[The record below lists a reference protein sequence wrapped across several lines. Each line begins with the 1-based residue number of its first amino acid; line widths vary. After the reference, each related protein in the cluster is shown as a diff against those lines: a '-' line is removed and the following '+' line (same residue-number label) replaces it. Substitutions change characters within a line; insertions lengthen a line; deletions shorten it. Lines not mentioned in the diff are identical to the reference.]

1 MSRVPH
7 NVGRLIVIGEGD
19 PYDKS
24 SQKYSSIRDK
34 SSGGFIEAET
44 FPQNLQGWAG
54 MGKQVV
60 EKPL

>member
-44 FPQNLQGWAG
+44 FPQNLQG
-54 MGKQVV
+54 
-60 EKPL
+60 